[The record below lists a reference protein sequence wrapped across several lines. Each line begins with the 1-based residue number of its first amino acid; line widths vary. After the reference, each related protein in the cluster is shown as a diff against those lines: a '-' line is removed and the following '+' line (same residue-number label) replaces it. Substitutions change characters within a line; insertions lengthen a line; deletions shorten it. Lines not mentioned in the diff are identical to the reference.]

1 MIWQTKDWNTPG
13 RASLWSRHEGLP
25 NLKVV
30 QHLHSIDYSEYR
42 YRLAPAGRRAQTLAV
57 SWTLVRHKEEE
68 AYWWAWNRK
77 PICPKLCTDTKQKLS
92 TAGGG
97 TGNPP
102 ILDPAQ
108 VCSKVLLETHSC
120 WGPSVGGALL
130 LLPRGKK
137 HETYLCSYITSRAE
151 CLTEEERGCW
161 GSPTPKD
168 QV

>member
-1 MIWQTKDWNTPG
+1 MWVHDTHQTFSLSPHWLVIWQTKDWNTPG

-25 NLKVV
+25 NLKV

-42 YRLAPAGRRAQTLAV
+42 YRLAPAGRRAQMLAV

-108 VCSKVLLETHSC
+108 VCSKVLLSLQRNRKLTHA
-120 WGPSVGGALL
+120 GDPA
-130 LLPRGKK
+130 
-137 HETYLCSYITSRAE
+137 
-151 CLTEEERGCW
+151 
-161 GSPTPKD
+161 
-168 QV
+168 